1 VWLISCFIQLKY
13 GCSSSEDHQFIRGIP
28 IYAISHVLEKIISGT
43 QGPFQLINGVKRPM
57 PFIRLLEVELY
68 PTLLSK
74 ARSYGL
80 SDNWVQVMG
89 SIFLLINQSQSVG
102 SGNIVILSPS
112 PILNTAPEILI
123 LEIYSFILILLYLSV
138 GENLK

>member
-1 VWLISCFIQLKY
+1 
-13 GCSSSEDHQFIRGIP
+13 
-28 IYAISHVLEKIISGT
+28 
-43 QGPFQLINGVKRPM
+43 M